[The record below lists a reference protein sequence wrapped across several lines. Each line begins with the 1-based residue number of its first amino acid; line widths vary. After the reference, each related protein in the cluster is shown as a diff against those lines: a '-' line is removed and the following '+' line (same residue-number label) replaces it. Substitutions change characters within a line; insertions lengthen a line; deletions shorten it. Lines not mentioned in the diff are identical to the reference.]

1 MTLSNRA
8 SIKLCPVLRAIDIN
22 AWQANMGVIWQLLLL
37 PILILFSEI
46 IRQLLK
52 SKAGTRKESL
62 DLENLTPY
70 PVEQIK
76 GRAKYRTNMG
86 LKRLDQHNWLTI
98 DKNYIEQHKLRDALL
113 RTQRSKVFQ
122 CLPEARNACEELLN
136 EVATYLCGRYPAIFA
151 MDNDA
156 VRITKTDEVFC
167 LRDRTNGLEPLEVAA
182 RLAMEDFSI
191 VLENDSGQSYL
202 AATASLFPVGWCAM
216 ERIGYTI
223 AQMHGPVP
231 LWHKEIEFSV
241 NKSVMPVP
249 RSLREEFLSRLAV
262 DSPME
267 RSSYFIQV
275 IKPGESLSSIL
286 FQPVGLGHRDI
297 TPRAEDILIR
307 RERQTFRRLSKSR
320 AIVFGVKTSL
330 TRLQELPLEEL
341 KNLVTEIKSWP
352 DAIGKYKGRDHWG
365 SAVIGWMETR
375 EGAK

>member
-8 SIKLCPVLRAIDIN
+8 SIKLCPILWEIDIN
-22 AWQANMGVIWQLLLL
+22 AWQVNMEIIWQLLLL
-37 PILILFSEI
+37 PLLILLGDI

-52 SKAGTRKESL
+52 SKEGTRKESL
-62 DLENLTPY
+62 ELENLTPY

-98 DKNYIEQHKLRDALL
+98 DKNYIEQHKLRDVLF

-122 CLPEARNACEELLN
+122 CLPEARHACEELLN

-151 MDNDA
+151 LENDA
-156 VRITKTDEVFC
+156 VRITKTGEVFC
-167 LRDRTNGLEPLEVAA
+167 LRDPTNGLEPLEVAA

-202 AATASLFPVGWCAM
+202 AATASLFPVGWCAK

-241 NKSVMPVP
+241 NK
-249 RSLREEFLSRLAV
+249 FLSRLAV

-275 IKPGESLSSIL
+275 TKPGESLSSIL
-286 FQPVGLGHRDI
+286 FQPVGLGHRDV
-297 TPRAEDILIR
+297 TPRAKDILIR

-365 SAVIGWMETR
+365 SAVIEWMETR